1 VDITIQTGNDQARGN
16 SELQAKLAGSVSIC
30 LKPSSTSD
38 ASPGGVC
45 TNGSGATWPNGAT
58 VTQTFSL
65 SPSLVL
71 DNSGIEI
78 DLFQHYS
85 WPDTANNWDIQ
96 AITITGYDSQG
107 PPVKL
112 LDISVPLS
120 GDNCMARLK
129 EAPNPSSVTY
139 ALSSNDPSGVNQTH
153 PVPNFGPTPPGSCPQ

>member
-1 VDITIQTGNDQARGN
+1 MATRSSPTKSCTIKKSAAPATN
-16 SELQAKLAGSVSIC
+16 SLLAGSVSIC

-71 DNSGIEI
+71 DNSGLEI

-96 AITITGYDSQG
+96 
-107 PPVKL
+107 
-112 LDISVPLS
+112 
-120 GDNCMARLK
+120 
-129 EAPNPSSVTY
+129 
-139 ALSSNDPSGVNQTH
+139 
-153 PVPNFGPTPPGSCPQ
+153 